1 MAKPRDPESIV
12 PFDKLDMRRIVMEE
26 ISNAMS
32 SLNMQPSPI
41 PDEGKNGFLSD
52 TDYWCNHSYKH
63 MLSALRILSE
73 YNNIP

>member
-1 MAKPRDPESIV
+1 MSKPRDPENIV
-12 PFDKLDMRRIVMEE
+12 VINKLDMHRMIMGE

-52 TDYWCNHSYKH
+52 TDYWCKT
-63 MLSALRILSE
+63 
-73 YNNIP
+73 

>member
-1 MAKPRDPESIV
+1 MAKPRDPEDIN
-12 PFDKLDMRRIVMEE
+12 KLDLHRIVMEE

-63 MLSALRILSE
+63 MLSALKILSK
-73 YNNIP
+73 YNDIS